1 MNVVRVSKVRLY
13 PNVLQEVTLLETLRV
28 CKDAWNTL
36 KSLIQD
42 EYERTGK
49 TLTYYDL
56 CSKVVI
62 LKQLE
67 SKYQKLY
74 AQVLRDVATRL
85 INAYKTFFDLH
96 KKGYKAR
103 LPRYKTLEH
112 YHSFTYPQ
120 FGFKF
125 IDNRIQLSKIGSIK
139 YKGVIPENGI
149 KTFTVKQSKSGKWF
163 GYIVYE
169 KQLDSFDADL
179 PVVGIDLGLEK
190 FATLSDG
197 NYIPVP
203 QFYRKD
209 EKRIKK
215 SHKELSRKKRG
226 SKNRKRAK
234 QRLARIY
241 EKVNNRRLNFLHK
254 TSTWVA
260 DHYSVVC
267 VEDLRIAN
275 MAKYGYLGKS
285 IHDASW
291 GRFLALLEYKLDER
305 NGLLV
310 KVDPRN
316 TSQTCSNCGEKIN
329 KTLNTRTHTCFNC
342 GLVMDRD
349 LNASR
354 NILKVG
360 IDDAEL
366 TPAESD
372 TSATDLSAVSVF
384 YETGISYPTGE

>member
-1 MNVVRVSKVRLY
+1 
-13 PNVLQEVTLLETLRV
+13 V

-49 TLTYYDL
+49 TLTRYDL
-56 CSKVVI
+56 GYKIVA
-62 LKQLE
+62 LKQIE
-67 SKYQKLY
+67 PKYQKLY
-74 AQVLRDVATRL
+74 AQVLRDVAARL
-85 INAYKTFFDLH
+85 INAYKTFFARY
-96 KKGYKAR
+96 KKDRKAR
-103 LPRYKTLEH
+103 LPRYKTQEH

-125 IDNRIQLSKIGSIK
+125 IDNKIQLSKVGSIK
-139 YKGVIPENGI
+139 YRGPIPIGKI
-149 KTFTVKQSKSGKWF
+149 KTFTVKHSKSGKWF
-163 GYIVYE
+163 GYIIYE

-197 NYIPVP
+197 NYISIP
-203 QFYRKD
+203 QFYRRD

-215 SHKELSRKKRG
+215 VHQELSRKKRG
-226 SKNRKRAK
+226 SRNRGKTKR
-234 QRLARIY
+234 RLAEVY
-241 EKVNNRRLNFLHK
+241 EKVSEKRLNFLHK
-254 TSTWVA
+254 VSTWIA
-260 DHYSVVC
+260 DRYSVVC
-267 VEDLRIAN
+267 VENLNI
-275 MAKYGYLGKS
+275 KGISQGLKLGKS
-285 IHDASW
+285 VHDASW

-316 TSQTCSNCGEKIN
+316 TSQTCSNCGEKVN

-349 LNASR
+349 LNASK

-366 TPAESD
+366 TPAERRTTASTLVD
-372 TSATDLSAVSVF
+372 VSSLI
-384 YETGISYPTGE
+384 ETGISHPTGE